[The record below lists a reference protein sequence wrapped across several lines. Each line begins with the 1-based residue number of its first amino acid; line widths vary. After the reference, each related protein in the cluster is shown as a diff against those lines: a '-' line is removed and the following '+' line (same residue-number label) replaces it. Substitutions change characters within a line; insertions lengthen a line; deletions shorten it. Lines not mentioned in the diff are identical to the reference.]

1 MTSAVGESFA
11 RDGAVGG
18 GRRFLLLHSP
28 LVGPSS
34 LAPTAAALTDVG
46 HDVVLPDLTG
56 VVDQPRPT
64 WMIDRALDA
73 GADVDV
79 VVAHS
84 GAGALL
90 PVVTAGTG
98 ARAAVF
104 LDAVLPEVG
113 AATWTADAAQRTLF
127 QEHTQPDGRLRPW
140 AEWWPSTL
148 VEQLL
153 PDPAVRAEFVGSCP
167 RLPVSFYD
175 HPVPLPPAWA
185 ACAYV
190 ALGGAY
196 ADEVRRAADHGWPV
210 RSLGR
215 SHLATITHADEVAA
229 TILDV
234 LAELE

>member
-11 RDGAVGG
+11 RDRVVDG

-28 LVGPSS
+28 LVGPAS
-34 LAPTAAALTDVG
+34 LAPTASALVDVG

-56 VVDQPRPT
+56 VADEPRPA
-64 WMIDRALDA
+64 WMVDRALDA
-73 GADVDV
+73 GAGVDV

-90 PVVTAGTG
+90 PVVAAGAG

-113 AATWTADAAQRTLF
+113 ARSWTADDAQRALF
-127 QEHTQPDGRLRPW
+127 EEHTQPDGRLRPW
-140 AEWWPSTL
+140 LEWWPPAL

-153 PDPAVRAEFVGSCP
+153 PDPVVRAEVAGACP
-167 RLPVSFYD
+167 RLPASFYD
-175 HPVPLPPAWA
+175 HAVPLPRAWVPS
-185 ACAYV
+185 AYV

-215 SHLATITHADEVAA
+215 SHLATVTHADEVAA
-229 TILDV
+229 AILEV
-234 LAELE
+234 LADVE